1 MFSEEDGV
9 NDVRRL
15 GVVKALHGVC
25 RCTIKRQV
33 MGDGRCN
40 TILIVL
46 SLCKV
51 VPDDDETS
59 FSPIETSM

>member
-25 RCTIKRQV
+25 RRTIKRQV

-46 SLCKV
+46 LRS
-51 VPDDDETS
+51 
-59 FSPIETSM
+59 SPMRLHFRRLRHR